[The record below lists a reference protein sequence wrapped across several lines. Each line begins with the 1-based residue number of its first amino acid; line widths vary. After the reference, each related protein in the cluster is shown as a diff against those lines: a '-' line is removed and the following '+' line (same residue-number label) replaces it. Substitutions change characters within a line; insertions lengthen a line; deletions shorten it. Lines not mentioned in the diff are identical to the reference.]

1 MSRGMA
7 WTMRTDSLELWRD
20 LVLHGMGEV
29 DFHVFWK
36 YWKLT
41 SSPNTSKLV
50 LGPPGWSS
58 DFFESQGTISG
69 AIKPS
74 NFPTND
80 PKQIIFFGNLDNHQ
94 KSSFCDQMAS
104 FSFLLFLGPMP
115 FFGPHD
121 AKKTSNTAYTLK
133 HLVFHKKLFSHN
145 SG

>member
-1 MSRGMA
+1 MGGLGVSGGMA

-50 LGPPGWSS
+50 LGSPGWFS

-69 AIKPS
+69 TTKPM
-74 NFPTND
+74 NFPKKGPQHTYFPGNWED
-80 PKQIIFFGNLDNHQ
+80 LICRDNCFFCNAVLWFFWSPTPLSSPPAPLGHGLAPPPGHGNAQ
-94 KSSFCDQMAS
+94 
-104 FSFLLFLGPMP
+104 
-115 FFGPHD
+115 
-121 AKKTSNTAYTLK
+121 
-133 HLVFHKKLFSHN
+133 
-145 SG
+145 